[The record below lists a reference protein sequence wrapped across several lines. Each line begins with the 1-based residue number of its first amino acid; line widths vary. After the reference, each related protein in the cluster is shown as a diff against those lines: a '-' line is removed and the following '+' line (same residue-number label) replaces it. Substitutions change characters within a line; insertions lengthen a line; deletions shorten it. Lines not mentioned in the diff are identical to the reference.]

1 MNSQDQE
8 FQALRR
14 LLALK
19 RHEQPPPG
27 YFDRLAGSI
36 RAQLAAEQASE
47 SWWSRLFTR
56 WEIRPAWAGAFA
68 ASVAAMYVVSVG
80 LSKHP
85 EMAGLPEA
93 PATWALGSQ
102 GVQPGPAGW
111 LPGVPAGWMAGVEDT
126 FTPKLGSFSSAS
138 NREHTGE
145 WVLPA
150 GFSVGQP

>member
-1 MNSQDQE
+1 MNSQDNE

-27 YFDRLAGSI
+27 YFDRLAASI
-36 RAQLAAEQASE
+36 RSQLAAEQARE
-47 SWWSRLFTR
+47 PWWSRLFTR

-68 ASVAAMYVVSVG
+68 AMVAGLYVVSVG
-80 LSKHP
+80 LSTNP
-85 EMAGLPEA
+85 EGSGTAHTP
-93 PATWALGSQ
+93 TDWALGTFATGESRA
-102 GVQPGPAGW
+102 GLAPGLGLGGIGMEKTLMPT
-111 LPGVPAGWMAGVEDT
+111 VE
-126 FTPKLGSFSSAS
+126 SFQSAS